1 MVFLNRKR
9 APLQKT
15 TKDPSKYW
23 YVEKYVYGVL
33 KETVEVALGTGI
45 KFTGIE
51 SGYIDDEFAGWSKTS
66 TSTTRTF
73 NTTTTYKNTTTSV
86 KKYLDS
92 ENTIKLYAVYKYNVI
107 ELKSTVEINYGAQST
122 STGNS
127 KEYEYA
133 TVCSGTFRF
142 YGYTEH
148 TGSGVGG
155 STYNL
160 EGLTFAVTYSD
171 GLGREQKENFSIKN
185 TKDSY
190 VDKTYPAGSHI
201 KFTLTGYHY
210 STSTAGGQYI
220 SYAKIDD
227 ITNAHQL
234 SLYDCNNFAYRVESH
249 T

>member
-33 KETVEVALGTGI
+33 KETVEIPLGTGT
-45 KFTGIE
+45 KFTAIK
-51 SGYIDDEFAGWSKTS
+51 SGYEDDTFYGWSIGSTSKTS
-66 TSTTRTF
+66 TF
-73 NTTTTYKNTTTSV
+73 NATSTYKNTTTSV

-107 ELKSTVEINYGAQST
+107 ELKSTVEIKHGAEGTDS
-122 STGNS
+122 SG

-133 TVCSGTFRF
+133 MVRSAKLRF

-148 TGSGVGG
+148 RGSGVSGD
-155 STYNL
+155 TYNL
-160 EGLTFAVTYSD
+160 EGLTFTVTYNDSI
-171 GLGREQKENFSIKN
+171 GHQQTKNFSIEN
-185 TKDSY
+185 TKNSY
-190 VDKTYPAGSHI
+190 VDKTFPASSHI

-220 SYAKIDD
+220 SYVKIEDMS
-227 ITNAHQL
+227 NVHQGL
-234 SLYDCNNFAYRVESH
+234 LYDCNNFAYRVESH

>member
-1 MVFLNRKR
+1 MIFLNRKR
-9 APLQKT
+9 TSLQQET
-15 TKDPSKYW
+15 EKDPSKYW

-33 KETVEVALGTGI
+33 KETVEIPLGTGT
-45 KFTGIE
+45 KFTAIE
-51 SGYIDDEFAGWSKTS
+51 SGYEDDTFYGWSIGSTNTTS
-66 TSTTRTF
+66 AF
-73 NTTTTYKNTTTSV
+73 NTTSTYKNTATSV

-107 ELKSTVEINYGAQST
+107 ELKNTVEINLGASST
-122 STGNS
+122 STYS
-127 KEYEYA
+127 KKYEYA

-155 STYNL
+155 STYDL

-171 GLGREQKENFSIKN
+171 GLGHQQTENFSIKN
-185 TKDSY
+185 TKGSY
-190 VDKTYPAGSHI
+190 VDKRYPAGSHI